1 MSTASSATV
10 AGLAEAFDRLERAV
24 SDCDRIRRPPAK
36 PSKAIDDLASALCS
50 DVECS
55 DLDTAI
61 VMVDR
66 VSAQLQVRAR
76 MVERMTDAIRK
87 ALETSDA

>member
-10 AGLAEAFDRLERAV
+10 ARLAVAFDRLERAV

-36 PSKAIDDLASALCS
+36 LPNAIDDLASALCG
-50 DVECS
+50 DAECS
-55 DLDTAI
+55 DLDAAI

-66 VSAQLQVRAR
+66 VSAQLQVRAL
-76 MVERMTDAIRK
+76 MIERMTDAIRK
-87 ALETSDA
+87 AAEGGR